1 MKPTTALLLASLLA
15 GAPGAAR
22 AATFLET
29 SVEETA
35 RTSQIVAR
43 GVVERTSSRWAGA
56 RIVTEVVVRVTS
68 AWKGRPGE
76 RLRLLVPGGKV
87 GEIAQTVDAA
97 PTFEEGEEVVVF
109 AGRRGNTWR
118 VNGLAL
124 GKYRVEDGMATP
136 GTEGARFAPRG
147 LAAGERAVGRMSV
160 DELERRVRSAR

>member
-1 MKPTTALLLASLLA
+1 MKPTAALLLASLLA
-15 GAPGAAR
+15 GAPCAVR

-35 RTSQIVAR
+35 RTSETVVR
-43 GVVERTSSRWAGA
+43 GVVERVSARWAGT
-56 RIVTEVVVRVTS
+56 RIVTEVVVRVAS

-76 RLRLLVPGGKV
+76 RLTLLVPGGAV
-87 GEIAQTVDAA
+87 GEIAQDVDAA

-109 AGRRGNTWR
+109 AGRRGHSYR

-124 GKYRVEDGMATP
+124 GKYRIADGMATP
-136 GTEGARFAPRG
+136 RTEGARIAPRG

-160 DELERRVRSAR
+160 AELERRVRSVR